1 MTIKTIIPAVTKSLK
16 GKSSVLIDLTG
27 QIIYILTLVQNL
39 KIFYMIKFFNIQ
51 NKKSSYSGNLW
62 DSTNN
67 WLIFGDFLLNL
78 NMWKNFIVISQLYMP
93 DIIKKNSH
101 RHIKHH

>member
-27 QIIYILTLVQNL
+27 QKIYILTLVQNL

-51 NKKSSYSGNLW
+51 NKKSSYSGNL
-62 DSTNN
+62 
-67 WLIFGDFLLNL
+67 
-78 NMWKNFIVISQLYMP
+78 
-93 DIIKKNSH
+93 
-101 RHIKHH
+101 